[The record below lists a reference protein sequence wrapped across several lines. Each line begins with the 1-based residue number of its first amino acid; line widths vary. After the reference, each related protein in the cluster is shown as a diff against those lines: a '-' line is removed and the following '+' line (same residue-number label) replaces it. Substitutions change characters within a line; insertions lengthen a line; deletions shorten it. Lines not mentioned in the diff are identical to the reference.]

1 MNRDSDTLL
10 GTNRQERC
18 GWVTGRGKESSP
30 PDREDLEQLMS
41 ADMRAV
47 TAQSDR
53 LGRYFARQNDV
64 SGNDFH
70 ALLHVMV
77 AETAGTP
84 LTMAQLRQRM
94 DVSPAAITY
103 LVDRMIDAGHVR
115 RESDPADRRKALLR
129 YENSGMELAHKFFA
143 PLGIHLR
150 NALGELP
157 DKDLVAAHRVF
168 NAMIDAMSKFE
179 VELVAQQPNSATRRA
194 AAASNQ
200 QLDEEL
206 TKETERA

>member
-1 MNRDSDTLL
+1 
-10 GTNRQERC
+10 
-18 GWVTGRGKESSP
+18 
-30 PDREDLEQLMS
+30 MS

-53 LGRYFARQNDV
+53 MGRYFARQHDV

-115 RESDPADRRKALLR
+115 READPTDRRKALLR
-129 YENSGMELAHKFFA
+129 YEDSGMELAHAFFA
-143 PLGIHLR
+143 PMGVHLR
-150 NALGELP
+150 SALAELP
-157 DKDLVAAHRVF
+157 DRDLMAAHRVF
-168 NAMIDAMSKFE
+168 TAMIAAMSTFE
-179 VELVAQQPNSATRRA
+179 SALVAQQAKSTAARATLNSKP
-194 AAASNQ
+194 
-200 QLDEEL
+200 
-206 TKETERA
+206 TKQAERA

>member
-1 MNRDSDTLL
+1 
-10 GTNRQERC
+10 
-18 GWVTGRGKESSP
+18 
-30 PDREDLEQLMS
+30 MS

-53 LGRYFARQNDV
+53 VGRYFARRHDV

-103 LVDRMIDAGHVR
+103 LVDRMIDAGHLR
-115 RESDPADRRKALLR
+115 RETDPSDRRKALLR
-129 YENSGMELAHKFFA
+129 YEEGGMELAHGFFT
-143 PLGIHLR
+143 PLGVQLR
-150 NALGELP
+150 AALAELP
-157 DKDLVAAHRVF
+157 DEDLRAAHRVF
-168 NAMIDAMSKFE
+168 AAMIAAMSTFE
-179 VELVAQQPNSATRRA
+179 SELLEQQKSSSKPRPTKTR
-194 AAASNQ
+194 
-200 QLDEEL
+200 DPV
-206 TKETERA
+206 

>member
-1 MNRDSDTLL
+1 
-10 GTNRQERC
+10 
-18 GWVTGRGKESSP
+18 
-30 PDREDLEQLMS
+30 MS

-77 AETAGTP
+77 AETAGKP

-115 RESDPADRRKALLR
+115 READPGDRRKALLR
-129 YENSGMELAHKFFA
+129 YENSGMELAHAFFT

-150 NALGELP
+150 SALAELP
-157 DKDLVAAHRVF
+157 DKDLTAAHRVF
-168 NAMIDAMSKFE
+168 SAMIAAMAVFE
-179 VELVAQQPNSATRRA
+179 GELVAQQPKPPSGRA
-194 AAASNQ
+194 NARGDHL
-200 QLDEEL
+200 LDGKN
-206 TKETERA
+206 TKQTEHA

>member
-1 MNRDSDTLL
+1 VTKR
-10 GTNRQERC
+10 GTQ
-18 GWVTGRGKESSP
+18 SSP
-30 PDREDLEQLMS
+30 PNRADLEKLMS

-129 YENSGMELAHKFFA
+129 YENSGMELAHAFFE
-143 PLGIHLR
+143 PLGVHVR
-150 NALGELP
+150 SALAELP
-157 DKDLVAAHRVF
+157 DDDLLAAHRVF
-168 NAMIDAMSKFE
+168 IALIDAMSTFE
-179 VELVAQQPNSATRRA
+179 AELVAQQPNSATKVA
-194 AAASNQ
+194 AKSNQ
-200 QLDEEL
+200 QPGAKL
-206 TKETERA
+206 TKETEPA

>member
-1 MNRDSDTLL
+1 VAKR
-10 GTNRQERC
+10 GTQ
-18 GWVTGRGKESSP
+18 SSP
-30 PDREDLEQLMS
+30 SSREDLEKLMS

-129 YENSGMELAHKFFA
+129 YENSGMELAHAFFA

-150 NALGELP
+150 AALAELP
-157 DKDLVAAHRVF
+157 DKDLIAAHRVF
-168 NAMIDAMSKFE
+168 NACIEAMSTFE
-179 VELVAQQPNSATRRA
+179 SELVAQQQNSATKPA
-194 AAASNQ
+194 AAQNNHLEDAK
-200 QLDEEL
+200 LA
-206 TKETERA
+206 KETEPA

>member
-1 MNRDSDTLL
+1 MTKR
-10 GTNRQERC
+10 GTN
-18 GWVTGRGKESSP
+18 GSP
-30 PDREDLEQLMS
+30 PSRPELEKLMS

-53 LGRYFARQNDV
+53 IGRHFARQHDV

-129 YENSGMELAHKFFA
+129 YEESGMELAHGFFM
-143 PLGIHLR
+143 PLGVHLR
-150 NALGELP
+150 AALAGLP
-157 DKDLVAAHRVF
+157 DKDLAAAHRVF
-168 NAMIDAMSKFE
+168 DAMITAMSTFE
-179 VELVAQQPNSATRRA
+179 SELGIHQAKPSEAP
-194 AAASNQ
+194 AAASSD
-200 QLDEEL
+200 LS
-206 TKETERA
+206 

>member
-1 MNRDSDTLL
+1 MAKR
-10 GTNRQERC
+10 GTK
-18 GWVTGRGKESSP
+18 GSP
-30 PDREDLEQLMS
+30 PTRADLEKLMS

-53 LGRYFARQNDV
+53 VGRYFARQNDV

-77 AETAGTP
+77 AETAGKP

-115 RESDPADRRKALLR
+115 READPADRRKALLR
-129 YENSGMELAHKFFA
+129 YEDSGMELAHQFFT
-143 PLGIHLR
+143 PLGVQLR
-150 NALGELP
+150 AALADLS
-157 DKDLVAAHRVF
+157 DKDLMAAHRVF
-168 NAMIDAMSKFE
+168 SAMLAAMSTFE
-179 VELVAQQPNSATRRA
+179 NELAVQQANSRPRRVSKINSRVSDLA
-194 AAASNQ
+194 KS
-200 QLDEEL
+200 
-206 TKETERA
+206 TEPA

>member
-1 MNRDSDTLL
+1 MR
-10 GTNRQERC
+10 GTND
-18 GWVTGRGKESSP
+18 SP
-30 PDREDLEQLMS
+30 PSRPQLEKLMS

-53 LGRYFARQNDV
+53 VGRYFARQHDV

-103 LVDRMIDAGHVR
+103 LVDRMIVAGHIR

-129 YENSGMELAHKFFA
+129 YEASGMELAHGFFA
-143 PLGIHLR
+143 PLGVHMR
-150 NALGELP
+150 GALAGLP
-157 DKDLVAAHRVF
+157 DADLLAAHRVF
-168 NAMIDAMSKFE
+168 SAMIAAMSAFE
-179 VELVAQQPNSATRRA
+179 KDVVPRQKSPSTARATPARDLV
-194 AAASNQ
+194 
-200 QLDEEL
+200 
-206 TKETERA
+206 

>member
-1 MNRDSDTLL
+1 VTKRD
-10 GTNRQERC
+10 
-18 GWVTGRGKESSP
+18 TGNSSP
-30 PDREDLEQLMS
+30 SRPQLEKLMS

-53 LGRYFARQNDV
+53 VGRYFARQHDV

-103 LVDRMIDAGHVR
+103 LVDRMIDAGHIR
-115 RESDPADRRKALLR
+115 RETDPADRRKALLR
-129 YENSGMELAHKFFA
+129 YEASGMELAHGFFT
-143 PLGIHLR
+143 PLGVHLR
-150 NALGELP
+150 AGLADLP
-157 DKDLVAAHRVF
+157 DEDLEAAHRVF
-168 NAMIDAMSKFE
+168 SAMIAAMSSFE
-179 VELVAQQPNSATRRA
+179 GDLIPRQKPASAARRTPARDLV
-194 AAASNQ
+194 
-200 QLDEEL
+200 
-206 TKETERA
+206 

>member
-1 MNRDSDTLL
+1 MTKR
-10 GTNRQERC
+10 GTN
-18 GWVTGRGKESSP
+18 SSP
-30 PDREDLEQLMS
+30 PSRADLEKLMS

-129 YENSGMELAHKFFA
+129 YENSGMELAHAFFA
-143 PLGIHLR
+143 PLGVHVR
-150 NALGELP
+150 SALAELP
-157 DKDLVAAHRVF
+157 DNDLMAAHRVF
-168 NAMIDAMSKFE
+168 GALIDAMSTFE
-179 VELVAQQPNSATRRA
+179 GEVVAQQPKSATKRA
-194 AAASNQ
+194 ATHNNH
-200 QLDEEL
+200 LRDGNL

>member
-1 MNRDSDTLL
+1 MNT
-10 GTNRQERC
+10 
-18 GWVTGRGKESSP
+18 RGKKSSP
-30 PDREDLEQLMS
+30 PSRTDLEKLMS

-77 AETAGTP
+77 AETAGEP

-103 LVDRMIDAGHVR
+103 LVDRMIEAGHVR
-115 RESDPADRRKALLR
+115 READPADRRKALLR
-129 YENSGMELAHKFFA
+129 YENSGMELAHEFFA
-143 PLGIHLR
+143 PLGVHLR
-150 NALGELP
+150 AALGELS
-157 DKDLVAAHRVF
+157 DKDLIAAHRVF
-168 NAMIDAMSKFE
+168 SAMLAAMSTFE
-179 VELVAQQPNSATRRA
+179 SELAAQQTNSKYTRSKTGSQVPGSARDHA
-194 AAASNQ
+194 KHAEP
-200 QLDEEL
+200 D
-206 TKETERA
+206 

>member
-1 MNRDSDTLL
+1 VTKRD
-10 GTNRQERC
+10 TN
-18 GWVTGRGKESSP
+18 GSP
-30 PDREDLEQLMS
+30 PSRPELEQLMS

-53 LGRYFARQNDV
+53 LGRHFARQNDV

-115 RESDPADRRKALLR
+115 RETDPSDRRKALLR
-129 YENSGMELAHKFFA
+129 YEESGMKLAHGFFTPLGAHLSAELA
-143 PLGIHLR
+143 G
-150 NALGELP
+150 LP
-157 DKDLVAAHRVF
+157 DRDLLAAHRVF
-168 NAMIDAMSKFE
+168 AAMITAMAKFE
-179 VELVAQQPNSATRRA
+179 AEIGLYQSKPSTAPASAP
-194 AAASNQ
+194 SD
-200 QLDEEL
+200 LS
-206 TKETERA
+206 

>member
-1 MNRDSDTLL
+1 
-10 GTNRQERC
+10 
-18 GWVTGRGKESSP
+18 
-30 PDREDLEQLMS
+30 MS

-77 AETAGTP
+77 AETAGKP

-103 LVDRMIDAGHVR
+103 LVDRMIDAGHIR
-115 RESDPADRRKALLR
+115 READPGDRRKALLR
-129 YENSGMELAHKFFA
+129 YEEPGMELARSFFT
-143 PLGIHLR
+143 PLGAKVR
-150 NALGELP
+150 SAMA
-157 DKDLVAAHRVF
+157 DLSDSDLDAAHRVF
-168 NAMIDAMSKFE
+168 
-179 VELVAQQPNSATRRA
+179 
-194 AAASNQ
+194 
-200 QLDEEL
+200 
-206 TKETERA
+206 

>member
-1 MNRDSDTLL
+1 
-10 GTNRQERC
+10 
-18 GWVTGRGKESSP
+18 
-30 PDREDLEQLMS
+30 MS

-53 LGRYFARQNDV
+53 IGRHFARQNDV

-103 LVDRMIDAGHVR
+103 LVERMIDAGHVR
-115 RESDPADRRKALLR
+115 RESDPSDRRKARLR
-129 YENSGMELAHKFFA
+129 YEASGMELTHGFFN
-143 PLGIHLR
+143 PLG
-150 NALGELP
+150 LP
-157 DKDLVAAHRVF
+157 DRDLLAAHRVF
-168 NAMIDAMSKFE
+168 GAMIAAMSTF
-179 VELVAQQPNSATRRA
+179 
-194 AAASNQ
+194 
-200 QLDEEL
+200 
-206 TKETERA
+206 ETEIGNHQSKPSNAPATAPSNLS

>member
-1 MNRDSDTLL
+1 VSK
-10 GTNRQERC
+10 Q
-18 GWVTGRGKESSP
+18 GKINSSASRP
-30 PDREDLEQLMS
+30 QLEKLMS

-53 LGRYFARQNDV
+53 VGRYFARQHDV

-77 AETAGTP
+77 AETAGAP

-103 LVDRMIDAGHVR
+103 LVDRMIDAGHIR

-129 YENSGMELAHKFFA
+129 YEASGMELAHGFFT
-143 PLGIHLR
+143 PLGVHLR
-150 NALGELP
+150 AALAELP
-157 DKDLVAAHRVF
+157 DEDLAAAHRVF
-168 NAMIDAMSKFE
+168 SAMIAAMSVFE
-179 VELVAQQPNSATRRA
+179 DNLMTQQK
-194 AAASNQ
+194 AASAARDTAARD
-200 QLDEEL
+200 LV
-206 TKETERA
+206 

>member
-1 MNRDSDTLL
+1 MTKR
-10 GTNRQERC
+10 GTQ
-18 GWVTGRGKESSP
+18 SSP
-30 PDREDLEQLMS
+30 PNRPELEKLMS

-47 TAQSDR
+47 TGQSDR
-53 LGRYFARQNDV
+53 IGRYFARQHDV

-115 RESDPADRRKALLR
+115 RESDPSDRRKALLR
-129 YENSGMELAHKFFA
+129 YENSGMELARGFFT
-143 PLGIHLR
+143 PLGVHLR
-150 NALGELP
+150 AALADLP
-157 DKDLVAAHRVF
+157 DKDLLAAHRVF
-168 NAMIDAMSKFE
+168 TAMIAAMSTFE
-179 VELVAQQPNSATRRA
+179 SELGTEQPNSSTARAT
-194 AAASNQ
+194 
-200 QLDEEL
+200 
-206 TKETERA
+206 ETSDRV

>member
-1 MNRDSDTLL
+1 MTKR
-10 GTNRQERC
+10 GTN
-18 GWVTGRGKESSP
+18 GSP
-30 PDREDLEQLMS
+30 PSRPELEKLMS

-53 LGRYFARQNDV
+53 IGRYFARQHDV

-129 YENSGMELAHKFFA
+129 YEQSGMELAHRFFT

-150 NALGELP
+150 AALTDLSDKELF
-157 DKDLVAAHRVF
+157 AAHRVF
-168 NAMIDAMSKFE
+168 AAMIAAMSTFE
-179 VELVAQQPNSATRRA
+179 GELVISQPKPSAVRA
-194 AAASNQ
+194 TAAKD
-200 QLDEEL
+200 LV
-206 TKETERA
+206 

>member
-1 MNRDSDTLL
+1 
-10 GTNRQERC
+10 
-18 GWVTGRGKESSP
+18 VTKQSTTSP
-30 PDREDLEQLMS
+30 PSGRAQLEKLMS

-53 LGRYFARQNDV
+53 VGRYFARQHDV

-77 AETAGTP
+77 AETSGTP

-115 RESDPADRRKALLR
+115 RETDPSDRRKALLR
-129 YENSGMELAHKFFA
+129 YEASGMELAHGFFT
-143 PLGIHLR
+143 PLGVQLR
-150 NALGELP
+150 AALADLP
-157 DKDLVAAHRVF
+157 DEDLRAAHRVF
-168 NAMIDAMSKFE
+168 TAMIAAMSKFE
-179 VELVAQQPNSATRRA
+179 SELLEQHKPPPKPRPAKSHDVY
-194 AAASNQ
+194 
-200 QLDEEL
+200 
-206 TKETERA
+206 